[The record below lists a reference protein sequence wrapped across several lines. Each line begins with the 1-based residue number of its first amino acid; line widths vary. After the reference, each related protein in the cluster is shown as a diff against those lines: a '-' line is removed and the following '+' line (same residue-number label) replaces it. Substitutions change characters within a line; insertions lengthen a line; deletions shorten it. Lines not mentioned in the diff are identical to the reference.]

1 MRYDSKIGYHCNIAC
16 FISILLIE
24 QKLQAPSPAMAFG
37 HWYWAYRMSYLSNSF
52 QVSSDQIL
60 ACKLQWHRAWDTR
73 RHSTGCQ
80 GKPCHHAIMPSCPT
94 LSSDDDVSWWLG
106 WVRMLMVTCSLQCDL
121 TWLPVTRVCL
131 ATEGEQLSVG
141 WWNVWPL
148 SPAAAMG
155 TGHTRGWGDL
165 RRIADTVT
173 SMQPGTSGHTKTT
186 HPYFDIW

>member
-1 MRYDSKIGYHCNIAC
+1 MSYLIHSKCHQAIY
-16 FISILLIE
+16 LL
-24 QKLQAPSPAMAFG
+24 AGTSSMG
-37 HWYWAYRMSYLSNSF
+37 HAATFYRMSRKTLPS
-52 QVSSDQIL
+52 
-60 ACKLQWHRAWDTR
+60 
-73 RHSTGCQ
+73 
-80 GKPCHHAIMPSCPT
+80 CHLPSCPT

-106 WVRMLMVTCSLQCDL
+106 WVRMLMVTCSLQSLQCDL

-173 SMQPGTSGHTKTT
+173 SMQPGTSGHTQTT